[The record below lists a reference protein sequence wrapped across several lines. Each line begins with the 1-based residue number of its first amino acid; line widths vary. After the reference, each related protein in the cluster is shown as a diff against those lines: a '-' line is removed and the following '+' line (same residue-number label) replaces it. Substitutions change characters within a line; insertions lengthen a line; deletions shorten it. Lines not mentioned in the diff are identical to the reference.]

1 MVASSNTNTS
11 TTRSILK
18 RTRSYASDSSSMKS
32 TSSSSSVKFCEM
44 VSVKLYE
51 SCYDMSMD
59 EKRRRYIVTDDW
71 EEMYER
77 RELEK
82 QLLPEQESY
91 AIYSRRRECKQ
102 IRKVSQLV
110 VMREQFD
117 AKMSS
122 HSNGENDDD
131 DDDDSSMI
139 SRHNKK
145 NSETTGI
152 ASDRIAAVYHNC
164 TYHCSTE
171 AHERANQLH
180 AEVLQQSTTG
190 ADGVTSATEQ
200 PCSAKTSEE
209 SSTTTSEETV
219 AASIKRSNK
228 RNHFLAFATAALLH
242 RQQHHEN
249 NTKAKRKAPTPLI
262 AVTA

>member
-1 MVASSNTNTS
+1 
-11 TTRSILK
+11 
-18 RTRSYASDSSSMKS
+18 
-32 TSSSSSVKFCEM
+32 
-44 VSVKLYE
+44 
-51 SCYDMSMD
+51 MSMD
-59 EKRRRYIVTDDW
+59 EKRRRYIVADDW

-91 AIYSRRRECKQ
+91 AIHSRRRECKQ

-117 AKMSS
+117 AKMPS
-122 HSNGENDDD
+122 HSNDENDDD
-131 DDDDSSMI
+131 GSSMI
-139 SRHNKK
+139 SCHNNKK
-145 NSETTGI
+145 NSEIADI
-152 ASDRIAAVYHNC
+152 ASDNIAAAYHNC

-249 NTKAKRKAPTPLI
+249 NAKAKKKAPIPLI
-262 AVTA
+262 AATA